1 MGAQEQHREPDAGV
15 YCSRVIQQFSSLQVV
30 QEGAENQFLSSLP
43 GKQGCLEGG
52 RYACSH
58 FWCLLVLKLPMGNL
72 LDSFVAGVF
81 I

>member
-1 MGAQEQHREPDAGV
+1 MGAQRQHGEPELGSVAAGFM
-15 YCSRVIQQFSSLQVV
+15 QQFSSLQVM
-30 QEGAENQFLSSLP
+30 QEGAENQFLSSLA
-43 GKQGCLEGG
+43 GKQRCLEGG

-72 LDSFVAGVF
+72 LDSFVADVF